1 MIRDMNCNLVVELS
15 ENTVSPLTST
25 NISSARMRQIQADA
39 VWMQV
44 LELHKHVQQQQTEAT
59 G

>member
-1 MIRDMNCNLVVELS
+1 MNCNLVVELS